1 MFNPILSI
9 SSIGY
14 RDATNSMKT
23 LFFSEKLQEFTDKD
37 YERKYN
43 ENVYPIKVQSQSE
56 VAYYTGKYRIYV
68 SIKTNAYDYI
78 ILQER

>member
-1 MFNPILSI
+1 MPNPISPT
-9 SSIGY
+9 SSTGY
-14 RDATNSMKT
+14 RDVTSSMKT

-56 VAYYTGKYRIYV
+56 VAYYTGQYKSLAQMKDLRTLV
-68 SIKTNAYDYI
+68 SSC
-78 ILQER
+78 R